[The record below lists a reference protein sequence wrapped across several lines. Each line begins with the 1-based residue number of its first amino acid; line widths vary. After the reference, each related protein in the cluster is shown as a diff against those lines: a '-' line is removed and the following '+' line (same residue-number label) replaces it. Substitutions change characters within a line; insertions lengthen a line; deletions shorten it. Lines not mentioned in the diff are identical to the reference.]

1 MPLLNNLLKP
11 STLKLGNLPY
21 KKFIV
26 VAFIAAIFIGT
37 AIVIYKKYV
46 LNRGMKPQASASSSI
61 SPDNKAIP
69 MSGEKTVDLYFFYTE
84 WCPHCK
90 KTKPEWAELKKQ
102 YSGGKKINGYAI
114 NFIDVDCEANPDLAN
129 QFKIEGYPT
138 IKLVKGNQII
148 EFDAKPDYKTL
159 EQFLT
164 TVLSK

>member
-46 LNRGMKPQASASSSI
+46 LNRGMKQPPASVSSASSTAAST
-61 SPDNKAIP
+61 AT
-69 MSGEKTVDLYFFYTE
+69 GEKYVDLYFFYTE